1 MARYLAQI
9 DSTDFDIEVDYC
21 SEKYCARIN
30 GKEVEIEYF
39 PLAEGRAIVIVDGQS
54 LEVDVRANSYASRQ
68 IVFMKGRDIVVDIE
82 DYNLAQLR
90 KTAVMSSGESAD
102 KLIKAPMPGLI
113 LEVKVQP
120 GDVVKK
126 NQPIMIVEAMKM
138 ENIIKA
144 PADGTIKTIHIAN
157 GQSVEKDMKLVEF
170 E

>member
-1 MARYLAQI
+1 MARYLAQV
-9 DSTDFDIEVDYC
+9 DDTDFDIEIDYC

-30 GKEVEIEYF
+30 GREVRMEFF
-39 PLAEGRAIVIVDGQS
+39 PLAEGRSIILVDGLS

-68 IVFMKGRDIVVDIE
+68 IVFMKGRDILVDIE

-90 KTAVMSSGESAD
+90 KTAIMSSGGAVEKA
-102 KLIKAPMPGLI
+102 IKAPMPGLI
-113 LEVKVQP
+113 LEVKIQP
-120 GDVVKK
+120 GDTVAK
-126 NQPIMIVEAMKM
+126 NQPILIVEAMKM

-144 PADGTIKTIHIAN
+144 PADGKVKTIHVAK

>member
-1 MARYLAQI
+1 
-9 DSTDFDIEVDYC
+9 
-21 SEKYCARIN
+21 
-30 GKEVEIEYF
+30 
-39 PLAEGRAIVIVDGQS
+39 
-54 LEVDVRANSYASRQ
+54 
-68 IVFMKGRDIVVDIE
+68 
-82 DYNLAQLR
+82 LAQLR
-90 KTAVMSSGESAD
+90 KTAVMSSGGSAD

-144 PADGTIKTIHIAN
+144 PADGTIKTVHISN